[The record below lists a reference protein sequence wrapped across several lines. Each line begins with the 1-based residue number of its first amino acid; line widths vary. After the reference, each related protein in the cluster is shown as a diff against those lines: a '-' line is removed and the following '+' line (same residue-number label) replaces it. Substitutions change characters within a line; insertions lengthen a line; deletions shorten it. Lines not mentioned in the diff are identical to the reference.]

1 MSGAQVN
8 ADKRNANSNLIEV
21 GRITKAHGIRG
32 EVSVDYN
39 ADSFELLADSVY
51 LRGRAADGRESLKK
65 YKIGGLRLHKGR
77 PLLFLH
83 GVEDRNAAE
92 LLRNFALLVPEDR
105 LPEPDEGEIY
115 LRDLPGLE
123 IFVMESRGGDKKTSL
138 GRLDSVAE
146 MAGQEIWT
154 ILTPAGKE
162 ILLPAN
168 GEFVLKIDPDQGYA
182 LIDPPPGLLELY
194 LG

>member
-1 MSGAQVN
+1 MS
-8 ADKRNANSNLIEV
+8 SNLIEV

-39 ADSFELLADSVY
+39 ADSFELLAGSVY
-51 LRGRAADGRESLKK
+51 LRGQAADGRASLRE
-65 YKIGGLRLHKGR
+65 YKVRGMRLHKGR
-77 PLLFLH
+77 PLLFLQ

-92 LLRNFALLVPEDR
+92 LLRNFSLLVPEER
-105 LPEPDEGEIY
+105 LPEPDEDEIY

-123 IFVMESRGGDKKTSL
+123 IFVCGGDAGKKSI
-138 GRLDSVAE
+138 GRLDSVADV
-146 MAGQEIWT
+146 AGQEIWT
-154 ILTPAGKE
+154 ILTPGGKE

-168 GEFVLKIDPDQGYA
+168 EEFVPEINLDDGYA

-194 LG
+194 LS